1 MLLIT
6 KNGYNLRSLRSF
18 TKCLRSMTTIPAQEL
33 LSYVILDSQ
42 TLTLSAK
49 CLIDY
54 WIFGH
59 RSIHGP
65 WSSLL
70 IMEGNVG

>member
-1 MLLIT
+1 
-6 KNGYNLRSLRSF
+6 
-18 TKCLRSMTTIPAQEL
+18 MTTIPAQEL
-33 LSYVILDSQ
+33 LFNVILDSQ
-42 TLTLSAK
+42 TLTVSAK

-65 WSSLL
+65 WLALL
-70 IMEGNVG
+70 IMKVDVDSFSADDISQEDIFSDFCKV